1 MHLRRVEVQGF
12 KSFADRQRFEFG
24 PGMTAVVGPNG
35 SGKSNVSDA
44 IRWAFGEQSS
54 RSIRAR
60 KTEDVIFSGSDKRR
74 ALGLAEVTITL
85 DNSEHWMAIDF
96 NEVTVTRRAFR
107 SGESEYL
114 INGTKVRLMDVQD
127 LFRRAQVGQN
137 SYAMMSQGLVDEVL
151 ALRPVE
157 RRDLIEEAADVHRH
171 RLELQRSER
180 RLTETRDN
188 LGHVRMLIRE
198 VEPRLRQLERQTTRA
213 ERYKL
218 LHAEISEALQVY
230 YEHELRAGTEALTA
244 ARARHDQYAQA
255 FAAARLEVEGVVAR
269 LVVVEA
275 AATERR
281 TVLDRAQAGERTLAE
296 EGLRLQ
302 QAVALAEQRLEL
314 LGMRGNEVEAEI
326 AAAPAPVDATQE
338 PIDDA
343 ALDAR
348 VAVAASS
355 AERERE
361 ALRSADEAAR
371 TLLRALAE
379 AEARRARLETELRDT
394 ERRIAERAAAAERQ
408 AVARAAAGQTRGAAH
423 TRLREYGKRA
433 LEMHG
438 TGLGLALAA
447 QDARRR
453 REVAE
458 RQLEEQLRL
467 AVEANDALR
476 QASGAAEALVQR
488 HAMLEQLSAQ
498 AADAGNAAQAIVAAS
513 GQVDN
518 EGGPLVPGV
527 VGVLSRLLRVPD
539 GLERAIEAALAEQL
553 SAVVVE
559 RAQDAISAIEYLSE
573 RQAGAVTVYPL
584 DGMAHSA
591 PLNLFNERGVVG
603 VAARLVRV
611 EQRYRPLIDTLLG
624 RTIIVDDLEVAQR
637 MIGRGLGSVVTRDG
651 VLLRPGGAVYGGRGT
666 GGAEQLGLMREIDA
680 LPERIAEART
690 AEDAARAKF
699 DRAEPAVLD
708 ARDVVAQTRRA
719 VDEAEDRRRHHE
731 QARSHLRRELVALGG
746 ELRLA
751 HAVLAEPALDGPAAS
766 EDAVAQTA
774 AEAGAEARDALGTP
788 GGLRAALL
796 ALGAEITTLRD
807 RSDALSAERDATAD
821 RATAATT
828 ALASAE
834 GERSAI
840 RSQRAQRIEQQRLDA
855 ERLLQRQA
863 LLAQVRRESEDIAL
877 SLRDLR
883 ERLANNRTALAV
895 AEEAV
900 APAHAGLADMLGEQR
915 ELGVQRGDA
924 QARLFS
930 AEREM
935 LASEAAL
942 RQAAQ
947 QVQSLHQQIIDEGMA
962 LQPDGSVRPVE
973 PASPSA
979 SASGEDAEP
988 IEASGV
994 AVPAS
999 GGAEIDPEALRERIS
1014 VLRADIRAL
1023 GPVNIDALDDLSTER
1038 ERHTFLTA
1046 QVADLEAA
1054 EGELR
1059 GAIRE
1064 LEKLIRSRFDQAFA
1078 LVNQNFG
1085 EYFRRFFGGGVAELR
1100 IIEPDDASGDAGVE
1114 IFAQPPGKRVSS
1126 LNVLSGGER
1135 SLTSVALLFALLQ
1148 VNPAPVVVMD
1158 EVDAAL
1164 DEANVGRF
1172 VETLQ
1177 ELTERSQFIVIT
1189 HNRRTVEAAD
1199 TIYGVSMGDESTSQ
1213 VLSLSLSEL
1222 PRAG

>member
-60 KTEDVIFSGSDKRR
+60 KTEDVIFSGSEKRR

-85 DNSEHWMAIDF
+85 DNSEGWMPIDF

-114 INGTKVRLMDVQD
+114 INGSKVRLMDVQD

-213 ERYKL
+213 ELYKL

-230 YEHELRAGTEALTA
+230 YEHQLRAANEALTA
-244 ARARHDQYAQA
+244 SRARHDQYSQA

-269 LVVVEA
+269 LAVIES

-281 TVLDRAQAGERTLAE
+281 TVLDRAQAEERTFAE

-302 QAVALAEQRLEL
+302 QAVALAAQRLEL
-314 LGMRGNEVEAEI
+314 LGVRGSEVEAEI
-326 AAAPAPVDATQE
+326 ASAPAPVDAAQE
-338 PIDDA
+338 PTADA
-343 ALDAR
+343 ALDTR
-348 VAVAASS
+348 VAVAASN

-379 AEARRARLETELRDT
+379 AEARRTRLDTELRDA

-408 AVARAAAGQTRGAAH
+408 AVARAAATQTRKAAH
-423 TRLREYGKRA
+423 TRLREYGRRA

-458 RQLEEQLRL
+458 RQLEEQFRL

-476 QASGAAEALVQR
+476 QASSVAEALVQR
-488 HAMLEQLSAQ
+488 HAMLEQLAAQ

-513 GQVDN
+513 GQVGD
-518 EGGPLVPGV
+518 EGDPLVPGV

-559 RAQDAISAIEYLSE
+559 RAQDAITVIEYLSE

-584 DGMAHSA
+584 DRMVHST

-624 RTIIVDDLEVAQR
+624 RTIIVDNLDVAQR

-651 VLLRPGGAVYGGRGT
+651 VLLRPSGAVYGGRGT
-666 GGAEQLGLMREIDA
+666 GGAEQLGLLREIGA
-680 LPERIAEART
+680 LPERIAEAR
-690 AEDAARAKF
+690 AADDAARAKF
-699 DRAEPAVLD
+699 ELAEPAVLD
-708 ARDVVAQTRRA
+708 ARDVVTQARRA
-719 VDEAEDRRRHHE
+719 VDEAEDRRRQHE

-751 HAVLAEPALDGPAAS
+751 QSALAEAVIGADPADPL
-766 EDAVAQTA
+766 
-774 AEAGAEARDALGTP
+774 AGRPKE
-788 GGLRAALL
+788 LRAALL
-796 ALGAEITTLRD
+796 ALGEEITTLSD
-807 RSDALSAERDATAD
+807 RSDALGAERDATAE
-821 RATAATT
+821 RTTAATT

-834 GERSAI
+834 GERTAI
-840 RSQRAQRIEQQRLDA
+840 RAQRAQRVAEQRTAA
-855 ERLLQRQA
+855 ERLVQRQA

-883 ERLANNRTALAV
+883 ERLANNRSALAA

-900 APAHAGLADMLGEQR
+900 APAHAGLADILGEQR
-915 ELGVQRGDA
+915 ELGAQRGDA

-942 RQAAQ
+942 REAAQ
-947 QVQSLHQQIIDEGMA
+947 QVQSLLQQITEEGMA
-962 LQPDGSVRPVE
+962 LQPDGSVRPIAPVLPVATSDSE
-973 PASPSA
+973 QSEA
-979 SASGEDAEP
+979 SA
-988 IEASGV
+988 
-994 AVPAS
+994 VPMRTS
-999 GGAEIDPEALRERIS
+999 GGAEIDPEALRQRITT
-1014 VLRADIRAL
+1014 LRADIRAL
-1023 GPVNIDALDDLSTER
+1023 GPVNIDALDDLSAER

-1064 LEKLIRSRFDQAFA
+1064 LEKLIRSRFDEAFA

-1085 EYFRRFFGGGVAELR
+1085 EYFRRFFGGGVAELK
-1100 IIEPDDASGDAGVE
+1100 IIEPEEAGGDAGVD
-1114 IFAQPPGKRVSS
+1114 IVAQPPGKRVSS

-1189 HNRRTVEAAD
+1189 HNRHTVEAAD

-1213 VLSLSLSEL
+1213 VLSLNLADL
-1222 PRAG
+1222 PRAS

>member
-1 MHLRRVEVQGF
+1 MHLRRVEAQGF
-12 KSFADRQRFEFG
+12 KSFADRQRFDFG

-44 IRWAFGEQSS
+44 IRWALGEQST
-54 RSIRAR
+54 RLIRAR

-74 ALGLAEVTITL
+74 AMGLAEVTITL
-85 DNSEHWMAIDF
+85 DNTEGWMPIEF
-96 NEVTVTRRAFR
+96 SEVTVTRRAYR
-107 SGESEYL
+107 SGENEYL
-114 INGTKVRLMDVQD
+114 INGTKVRLLDVQA

-213 ERYKL
+213 ERYRV

-230 YEHELRAGTEALTA
+230 YEHELRAAGEALTA
-244 ARARHDQYAQA
+244 ARARHDQHTQA
-255 FAAARLEVEGVVAR
+255 FTSARTQLDAIVTR
-269 LVVVEA
+269 LAIVDA

-281 TVLDRAQAGERTLAE
+281 TVLDHAQAEERVRAE

-314 LGMRGNEVEAEI
+314 LGIRAAEVQTEL
-326 AAAPAPVDATQE
+326 AAAPPVADAAQE
-338 PIDDA
+338 PAEDA

-348 VAVAASS
+348 VAAATT
-355 AERERE
+355 AVERERE

-371 TLLRALAE
+371 TLLRSLAD
-379 AEARRARLETELRDT
+379 AEARRTRIESELRDA
-394 ERRIAERAAAAERQ
+394 ERRIAEHAAAVERQSVAHAAAARSRE
-408 AVARAAAGQTRGAAH
+408 AAQL
-423 TRLREYGKRA
+423 RLRDYGKRA

-438 TGLGLALAA
+438 ASVQFGMAA

-476 QASGAAEALVQR
+476 QATTTAEALEQR
-488 HAMLEQLSAQ
+488 QSMLEQLTAQ
-498 AADAGNAAQAIVAAS
+498 AADAGNGAQALVAAS
-513 GQVDN
+513 TQHSEDGA
-518 EGGPLVPGV
+518 PLVPGV
-527 VGVLSRLLRVPD
+527 IGVLSRLLRVPE

-559 RAQDAISAIEYLSE
+559 HTQDAIAAVEYLREQQS
-573 RQAGAVTVYPL
+573 GAATVFPL
-584 DGMAHSA
+584 DGMAHNS

-624 RTIIVDDLEVAQR
+624 RTIIVDNLEVAQR
-637 MIGRGLGSVVTRDG
+637 MLSRGLGAIVTRDG
-651 VLLRPGGAVYGGRGT
+651 VLLQPGGAVYGGQGT
-666 GGAEQLGLMREIDA
+666 GGAEQLGLLRELDA
-680 LPERIAEART
+680 FPERVAEARA
-690 AEDAARAKF
+690 AEEIARAKF

-708 ARDVVAQTRRA
+708 AREAVTQSRRA
-719 VDEAEDRRRHHE
+719 VDEAEDRRRRHD
-731 QARSHLRRELVALGG
+731 QARSNLRRELVALGG
-746 ELRLA
+746 ELRVA
-751 HAVLAEPALDGPAAS
+751 HAALAVRVAPAPAAN
-766 EDAVAQTA
+766 
-774 AEAGAEARDALGTP
+774 EAGEALADRP
-788 GGLRAALL
+788 AALQL
-796 ALGAEITTLRD
+796 AIAALADEITTLRE
-807 RSDALSAERDATAD
+807 RSEAIGTERDATAE
-821 RATAATT
+821 RVTSEAT

-834 GERSAI
+834 GEREA
-840 RSQRAQRIEQQRLDA
+840 RRTRRAQRAEEQRLAA
-855 ERLLQRQA
+855 ERLEQRQA

-883 ERLANNRTALAV
+883 ERLANNRTALTA

-900 APAHAGLADMLGEQR
+900 APAHALLADILGEQR
-915 ELGVQRGDA
+915 ELGAQRGDT
-924 QARLFS
+924 QSRLFS
-930 AEREM
+930 AERDM
-935 LASEAAL
+935 LAGEAAL
-942 RQAAQ
+942 RLAAQ
-947 QVQSLHQQIIDEGMA
+947 QLQSLQQQIVDEGLA
-962 LQPDGSVRPVE
+962 VQPDGSVRIAP
-973 PASPSA
+973 PADASPA
-979 SASGEDAEP
+979 DGVEGGEAAAADGTSEP
-988 IEASGV
+988 VGV
-994 AVPAS
+994 GAPAA
-999 GGAEIDPEALRERIS
+999 GGAEIDPEALRQRIT
-1014 VLRADIRAL
+1014 VLRGEIRAL
-1023 GPVNIDALDDLSTER
+1023 GPVNIDALQDLSEER
-1038 ERHTFLTA
+1038 ERHGFLTA
-1046 QVADLEAA
+1046 QVGDLEAA
-1054 EGELR
+1054 EVELR
-1059 GAIRE
+1059 SAIKD
-1064 LEKLIRSRFDQAFA
+1064 LEELIRTRFEATFA

-1085 EYFRRFFGGGVAELR
+1085 EYFRRFFGGGVAELK
-1100 IIEPDDASGDAGVE
+1100 IVDAEDSNGDAGVE
-1114 IFAQPPGKRVSS
+1114 ITAQPPGKRVSS
-1126 LNVLSGGER
+1126 INMLSGGER

-1199 TIYGVSMGDESTSQ
+1199 TIYGVSMGEESTSQ
-1213 VLSLSLSEL
+1213 VLSLSLSDL
-1222 PRAG
+1222 PRTA